1 MDRFDKTALPDKV
14 YLSGSDC
21 FHLVLD
27 KHAKKHNAGN
37 NVMRIVFYFDK
48 KISGQKI
55 EDILKRS
62 PLLYWL
68 CNIRLISGSL
78 LKGPCWKY
86 EDLGREVSI
95 SEHVHAVENEIPQQ
109 VLNRNIAV
117 DAKRFVECDIIQYP
131 SARSVLIFSWNH
143 ILMDGRGISMF
154 INHLNEIN
162 NGQGYKSETFFPAK
176 QKKASVLS
184 YIKNMYEVKH
194 FIQTSSRSPIA
205 SVACK
210 NAKSAT
216 WFNNRVIYFTKEE
229 TAQIDLGAFN
239 NGARFG
245 ANLFYLSCCAH
256 IVNKVNRQRNT
267 GGVIWL
273 PIPYDGRLKGSFGP
287 IISNAVAY
295 LFYRIP
301 VEALSD
307 VKQTVAAFNQQMAQQ
322 LKIEMPRKYN
332 MLLNMMRHIPLRL
345 YYFLIN
351 RTGEGSFA
359 SFLYSST
366 GNNFNNIDT
375 LFDIPV
381 RSLTI
386 FPSTTFP
393 PGLTFSFLK
402 HADALNINIAYS
414 SDIISNIELDF
425 IEKGLR
431 DLLLPNN

>member
-1 MDRFDKTALPDKV
+1 MDLFDKTALPDKV
-14 YLSGSDC
+14 YLSGPDC

-48 KISGQKI
+48 KVSCQKV

-62 PLLYWL
+62 ALIYWL
-68 CNIRLISGSL
+68 CNIRLVPGSL
-78 LKGPCWKY
+78 FNRPGWKY
-86 EDLGREVSI
+86 KDEGREIII
-95 SEHVHAVENEIPQQ
+95 SEHMYSVESEIPRDI
-109 VLNRNIAV
+109 LSRDIPV
-117 DAKRFVECDIIQYP
+117 DAQRFVECDIIHHP
-131 SARSVLIFSWNH
+131 SGRSVLVFSWNH

-154 INHLNEIN
+154 INHLNEISN
-162 NGQGYKSETFFPAK
+162 SANGGTVHFFPGK
-176 QKKASVLS
+176 EKRTGVIEH
-184 YIKNMYEVKH
+184 IKNMYEVKK

-205 SVACK
+205 SVAGK

-216 WFNNRVIYFTKEE
+216 HFNNRVIYFTKEE
-229 TAQIDLGAFN
+229 TTQIEENAFT

-245 ANLFYLSCCAH
+245 ANLFYLSCCAQV
-256 IVNKVNRQRNT
+256 VNKINQQRNT
-267 GGVIWL
+267 EGVIWL

-301 VEALSD
+301 VEALSN
-307 VKQTVAAFNQQMAQQ
+307 VKQTVAVFNHQMSEQ
-322 LKIEMPRKYN
+322 LKIEMPRKYG

-345 YYFLIN
+345 YYYLIN
-351 RTGEGSFA
+351 RTGDGSFS

-366 GNNFNNIDT
+366 GNNFNNINT
-375 LFDIPV
+375 LFDMPV

-402 HADALNINIAYS
+402 HADALNINVAYS
-414 SDIISNIELDF
+414 SDIISNIELES

-431 DLLLPNN
+431 DLLVPNN